1 MTIGKRFGLRSK
13 IALPFIITS
22 IALVFIGLFS
32 VSTTRNLVSGT
43 DDIAETYLTSVSRIL
58 NGDRDLYQALVAQMS
73 YVDARINNEDAS
85 GFLSAF
91 EENVGQ
97 AKERFEKTVE
107 QLSGTGV
114 STAARG
120 FDVAFESWQQS
131 AREVFSL
138 AENNRLEEARKLAA
152 TETAARF
159 DSLRNYFDEVGAH
172 ADEQARERALAVS
185 SEGQNSSVAILVITA
200 IAIAGSIVLF
210 VVFLR
215 MIIQSI
221 STLREHLDNI
231 AQGEGDLTQRVP
243 VELDDDLGALARS
256 FNQVLE
262 NLQSMIASIQQLT
275 IELGQGA
282 DNLRQASKDNN
293 EGVNRQTSAISM
305 VATAINEMQ
314 SAIGEVAGNA
324 SEAADVT
331 REAENKGNNSAK
343 IIRKS
348 SEQVHRLSAQI
359 TKAVDVIRKLSDDSN
374 NIASVLDVIRGIAE
388 QTNLLALNAAIEAA
402 RAGDQGRG
410 FAVVADEVRTLA
422 KRTQQSTEDIQ
433 AMIEALQ
440 TGVSEIVSVMETGS
454 QEASETV
461 KLSTDAE
468 QELNAILDAMTRI
481 TDMNTSVAS
490 ATEQQTQ
497 VVDEINRSITEID
510 DLASESATR
519 SKEIDG
525 ISQSLDAYAR
535 ELEKQTGRF
544 TGEYPQRR

>member
-22 IALVFIGLFS
+22 VALVFIGLFS

-43 DDIAETYLTSVSRIL
+43 DDIAEIYLTSVSRIL

-73 YVDARINNEDAS
+73 YVDARINNNEDAS
-85 GFLSAF
+85 RFLSAF

-97 AKERFEKTVE
+97 ARERFEKTVE

-114 STAARG
+114 SPVARG
-120 FDVAFESWQQS
+120 FDVAFETWQQS
-131 AREVFSL
+131 AREVIRL
-138 AENNRLEEARKLAA
+138 ADENRQEEAKKLAA
-152 TETAARF
+152 TETAALF
-159 DSLRNYFDEVGAH
+159 DALRNYFDEVGAH
-172 ADEQARERALAVS
+172 ADEQARERALAIS

-200 IAIAGSIVLF
+200 IAIAGSIMLF
-210 VVFLR
+210 VAFLR

-221 STLREHLDNI
+221 STLRGHLDNI

-243 VELDDDLGALARS
+243 VELDDDLGALAKS

-262 NLQSMIASIQQLT
+262 NLQSMVASIQQLT

-282 DNLRQASKDNN
+282 DSLRQASKDNN

-314 SAIGEVAGNA
+314 SAIEEVAGNA
-324 SEAADVT
+324 SEAAEVT
-331 REAENKGNNSAK
+331 KDAENKGNNSAK

-348 SEQVHRLSAQI
+348 SEQVRRLSAQI
-359 TKAVDVIRKLSDDSN
+359 TKAVDVIRKLSDDSE
-374 NIASVLDVIRGIAE
+374 NITSVLDVIRGVAE

-433 AMIEALQ
+433 AMIETLQ
-440 TGVSEIVSVMETGS
+440 TGVANIVSVMETGS

-461 KLSTDAE
+461 NLSTKAE
-468 QELNAILDAMTRI
+468 QELNAILEAMTRI

-490 ATEQQTQ
+490 ATEEQTQ
-497 VVDEINRSITEID
+497 VVDEINRSITEIN

-519 SKEIDG
+519 SEEIDG
-525 ISQSLDAYAR
+525 ISQSLDGHAR

-544 TGEYPQRR
+544 RV

>member
-544 TGEYPQRR
+544 RV

>member
-13 IALPFIITS
+13 IALPFAITS

-32 VSTTRNLVSGT
+32 VNTTRHLVSGT

-73 YVDARINNEDAS
+73 YVDAKINNEDGS
-85 GFLSAF
+85 RFLSDF
-91 EENVGQ
+91 DENAGQ
-97 AKERFEKTVE
+97 ARERFEKTVE

-114 STAARG
+114 SNVARG
-120 FDVAFESWQQS
+120 FDAAFEKWQQS
-131 AREVFSL
+131 AREVISL
-138 AENNRLEEARKLAA
+138 ADKNRPDEARKLAA
-152 TETAARF
+152 TETTELF
-159 DSLRNYFDEVGAH
+159 GSLRNYFDEVGAH
-172 ADEQARERALAVS
+172 ADSRAHDRALAVS
-185 SEGQNSSVAILVITA
+185 SEGQNSSVAILVVTV
-200 IAIAGSIVLF
+200 IAIAGSIALF
-210 VVFLR
+210 VAFLR
-215 MIIQSI
+215 LIIQSI
-221 STLREHLDNI
+221 SALKQQLDNI
-231 AQGEGDLTQRVP
+231 AQGEGDLTQRIP
-243 VELDDDLGALARS
+243 VEIDDDLGALARS

-262 NLQSMIASIQQLT
+262 NLHSMIASIQQLT

-282 DNLRQASKDNN
+282 DSLRQASNDNN
-293 EGVNRQTSAISM
+293 EGVNRQTGAISM

-314 SAIGEVAGNA
+314 SAIEEVAGNA
-324 SEAADVT
+324 SQAADVT

-359 TKAVDVIRKLSDDSN
+359 TKAVDVIRKLSDDSD
-374 NIASVLDVIRGIAE
+374 NITSVLDVIRGVAE

-433 AMIEALQ
+433 SMIETLQ
-440 TGVSEIVSVMETGS
+440 NGVSDIVSVMETGS
-454 QEASETV
+454 QEASATV
-461 KLSTDAE
+461 KLSTEAE

-497 VVDEINRSITEID
+497 VVDEINRSITEIN
-510 DLASESATR
+510 DLAAESATR
-519 SKEIDG
+519 SEEIDG
-525 ISQSLDAYAR
+525 ISQSLDGYAR

-544 TGEYPQRR
+544 RV

>member
-13 IALPFIITS
+13 IALPFFITS

-324 SEAADVT
+324 SEAANVT

-519 SKEIDG
+519 SEEIDG

-544 TGEYPQRR
+544 RV